1 MSNLLSILQRTPMY
15 AALLEQV
22 PEANRGAALKELE
35 SQLQPYEALL
45 AALPPGSVDSFL
57 SGLNGDAPPDP
68 SASNQRPPRR
78 F

>member
-1 MSNLLSILQRTPMY
+1 MY

-45 AALPPGSVDSFL
+45 AALPPGSVDGFL
-57 SGLNGDAPPDP
+57 SGLNGDIPPDP
-68 SASNQRPPRR
+68 STSNQRPPRR